1 METVGLLWQVVKISQ
16 TCPTRNQ
23 EDICWP
29 PAARTV
35 GYVPTLLSAAP
46 RIIAHRGF
54 SSRQPEMT
62 LAAYA
67 EAIEWSI
74 TEGVSLGLECDVHF
88 TADDQLVCLHD
99 SCLGRTAAAFGPVG
113 AWTLAELRDLD
124 FGSWKVRQP
133 TPAQRSLVSLAE
145 LVDLVQ
151 DGRERGADLELV
163 IETKHPQPRGLELED
178 RVCALLADCGWDR
191 PGAPVRLIT
200 FAVPAAERL
209 AGLLPRTNRSLLV
222 ETDLGP
228 YADGTLPDGVHVVG
242 ADVTLLRAD
251 PGFVARAERHGNEV
265 HAWTANTFAD
275 IAWCRDL
282 GVRAITSDYPDRV
295 LDVLG
300 RSAASARPSPHLVS
314 AA

>member
-1 METVGLLWQVVKISQ
+1 ME
-16 TCPTRNQ
+16 TCPTRNR
-23 EDICWP
+23 EDTCWLL
-29 PAARTV
+29 AARTV
-35 GYVPTLLSAAP
+35 DCVTTLLSAAP
-46 RIIAHRGF
+46 RIVAHRGF

-67 EAIEWSI
+67 DAIEWSI
-74 TEGVSLGLECDVHF
+74 TEGVSLGLECDVHV

-99 SCLGRTAAAFGPVG
+99 SSLGRTTDACGPVG

-133 TPAQRSLVSLAE
+133 TPAQRSVVSLAE
-145 LVDLVQ
+145 LVGLVQ
-151 DGRERGADLELV
+151 DGRARGADLELV

-178 RVCALLADCGWDR
+178 RVCGLLADCGWDR

-200 FAVPAAERL
+200 FSVPAAQRL
-209 AGLLPRTNRSLLV
+209 ATLLPRTNRSLLV

-228 YADGTLPDGVHVVG
+228 YADGSLPDGVHVAGV
-242 ADVTLLRAD
+242 DVALLRAD
-251 PGFVARAERHGNEV
+251 PDFVSRAASHGNEV
-265 HAWTANTFAD
+265 HAWTANTWAD

-282 GVRAITSDYPDRV
+282 GVTAVTSDYPDRV

-300 RSAASARPSPHLVS
+300 RDPSRPAPTAAIGSPQLVS